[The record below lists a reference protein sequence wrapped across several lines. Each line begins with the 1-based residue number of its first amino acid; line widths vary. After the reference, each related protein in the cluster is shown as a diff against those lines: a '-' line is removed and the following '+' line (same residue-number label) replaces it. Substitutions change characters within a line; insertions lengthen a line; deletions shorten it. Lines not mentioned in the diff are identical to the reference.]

1 MEDGLAEEAP
11 EFDLALHVAQVEE
24 WEETTDTS
32 NKLAERDRDYFDNKQ
47 LTSEERK
54 ELSDRGQP
62 DVVFNVI
69 RSKVNYLLGLEINS
83 RTDPKALPRTPQ
95 DEEASEAATDALR
108 YVEEV
113 NDLDSMFSQV
123 WENIIV
129 EGYGGLELTIDPQ
142 TSEIGAVQW
151 PWDRLFYDPHA
162 RKADFSDAQYVGGV
176 TWMDAD
182 QAKAQWPGMESVI
195 DATVSGDLNTTHDDR
210 PKWKVWSTGSRR
222 KRVKIIHM
230 YCNDGAEWNWCIFTK
245 GGKLEGGPVPFRDEK
260 GMSFCPLF
268 LQSAYVDRDNN
279 RYGEIRAMISP
290 QDEVNKRRSKS
301 LHLLTQRQT
310 KAERG
315 AVDDVELM
323 KMEMAKPDGH
333 IEINPG
339 YQFEVIDTSQQI
351 QGNME
356 MMAQAIQ
363 HMQSQGPNAALMG
376 KQNGDPS
383 GRAIL
388 ANQQGGQTEMSPLI
402 DRHLNLKQRVFR
414 AIWALIRQYKTAE
427 WWVRVTD
434 NEDNVKFVG
443 LNRPVTMREDAL
455 KRFEKQGVPP
465 EQVQAM
471 MGQVEADPVQAQM
484 LDQVVRIENVPAEMG
499 MDITIE
505 NVPDVAN
512 MLDEQFQAL
521 TKLAPAVTFPPEIYI
536 KASSLRNKR
545 ELLEELK
552 KAQGGN
558 PEVAAMQAQR
568 AKLELD
574 EFAAK
579 IEKLKAETIATL
591 AKADQTDAQTGSIV
605 NPRIVE
611 PGQQTGGQTAGQ
623 AVQQPQPTPFQ

>member
-1 MEDGLAEEAP
+1 MESGVADGEDD
-11 EFDLALHVAQVEE
+11 FDLSLHVEQVEE
-24 WEETTDTS
+24 WEETTHAA
-32 NKLAERDRDYFDNKQ
+32 NALAERDRDYFDNKQ
-47 LTSEERK
+47 LTSEEIQTLK
-54 ELSDRGQP
+54 DRGQP

-69 RSKVNYLLGLEINS
+69 RSKINYLLGLEITS

-108 YVEEV
+108 FVEETT
-113 NDLDSMFSQV
+113 DLDQKFSAV
-123 WENIIV
+123 WDNIIV
-129 EGYGGLELTIDPQ
+129 EGYGGIELTVDAETGEID
-142 TSEIGAVQW
+142 AVHW
-151 PWDRLFYDPHA
+151 PWDRLFYDPHSS
-162 RKADFSDAQYVGGV
+162 KHDFSDATYLGGI
-176 TWMDAD
+176 TWMDAE
-182 QAKAQWPGMESVI
+182 QAKAQWPEAADKI
-195 DATVSGDLNTTHDDR
+195 DQTQSGDLNTTHDDKPR
-210 PKWKVWSTGSRR
+210 WKIWATGSRR
-222 KRVKIIHM
+222 KRVKIVQM
-230 YCNDGAEWNWCIFTK
+230 YYRKGADWYWCHFTK
-245 GGKLEGGPVPFRDEK
+245 GGKLDGGPVAFRDDK
-260 GMSFCPLF
+260 GLSFCPLF
-268 LQSAYVDRDNN
+268 MASAYVDRDNN
-279 RYGEIRAMISP
+279 RYGEVRTMISP

-310 KAERG
+310 KSEKG

-323 KMEMAKPDGH
+323 KQEMAKPDGH

-402 DRHLNLKQRVFR
+402 DRHIQLKQRVFR
-414 AIWALIRQYKTAE
+414 SIWSLIRQYKKAE

-443 LNRPVTMREDAL
+443 LNRPVTMREDAM
-455 KRFEKQGVPP
+455 KRFEEQGVPV
-465 EQVQAM
+465 EQAQAVLA
-471 MGQVEADPVQAQM
+471 QAEADPYQAQA
-484 LDQVVRIENVPAEMG
+484 LNQVVRMENVPAEMG

-505 NVPDVAN
+505 QVPDVAN

-521 TKLAPAVTFPPEIYI
+521 TKLAPSVVFPPEVYI
-536 KASSLRNKR
+536 KASNLRNKR

-558 PEVAAMQAQR
+558 PEVAALQAQR
-568 AKLELD
+568 AQLEIE
-574 EFAAK
+574 EFKAK
-579 IEKLKAETIATL
+579 IEKLRAETIATL

-605 NPRIVE
+605 KPQIVE
-611 PGQQTGGQTAGQ
+611 PGQAAPQQAMPPMSPQQTS
-623 AVQQPQPTPFQ
+623 FQ

>member
-1 MEDGLAEEAP
+1 METGIRKAAQSGIGAGQVVEGGMTEE
-11 EFDLALHVAQVEE
+11 EDFDLALHVSQVED
-24 WEETTDTS
+24 WEETTDSS

-222 KRVKIIHM
+222 KRVKIIQM
-230 YCNDGAEWNWCIFTK
+230 YYKDGAEWNWCIFTK

-536 KASSLRNKR
+536 KASSLRKSI
-545 ELLEELK
+545 
-552 KAQGGN
+552 GG
-558 PEVAAMQAQR
+558 
-568 AKLELD
+568 
-574 EFAAK
+574 
-579 IEKLKAETIATL
+579 
-591 AKADQTDAQTGSIV
+591 S
-605 NPRIVE
+605 
-611 PGQQTGGQTAGQ
+611 
-623 AVQQPQPTPFQ
+623 